1 MAYKNK
7 EDFKYS
13 DEEMNELIQKYCN
26 DFTYNA
32 SQGMYDPIH
41 GRDVEIDQVILI
53 LLQKG
58 RKNAM
63 LQAPAGVGKTA
74 L

>member
-32 SQGMYDPIH
+32 SQGM
-41 GRDVEIDQVILI
+41 
-53 LLQKG
+53 
-58 RKNAM
+58 
-63 LQAPAGVGKTA
+63 
-74 L
+74 